1 MSNQDLILPSPF
13 SLISLREVGDAF
25 GHAQTVAAKSGAGT
39 IVWTRR
45 FDIAEFAIVLEPEE
59 PLRLARRAI
68 YICGNALG
76 DALSVH
82 SPPEYPI
89 TFDWPDAIR
98 VDDALVGGLQ
108 MAWPRSAEDEVPDW
122 LVVGIMIRTVVMR
135 AAESGLQQLLGKLD
149 EQGLEELSPATVI
162 DGFSRYLLRAMDDW
176 NTEGFSTV
184 RRSWLDRA
192 ANKAIRISDDGDLN
206 EQPGSLRDALAKPS
220 WLDPE
225 TGAPWL

>member
-1 MSNQDLILPSPF
+1 VSNQELILPPPF
-13 SLISLREVGDAF
+13 SLIALREVGDAF
-25 GHAQTVAAKSGAGT
+25 RHAQNIAAESGAGT

-45 FDIAEFAIVLEPEE
+45 FDIAEFAIVLEPDE
-59 PLRLARRAI
+59 PLRLSRRAI
-68 YICGNALG
+68 YICGNALA

-82 SPPEYPI
+82 APPEHPI
-89 TFDWPDAIR
+89 TLEWPDAIR

-108 MAWPRSAEDEVPDW
+108 MAWPQSGEDDVPDW

-135 AAESGLQQLLGKLD
+135 AGEAGLQPLLGGLD
-149 EQGLEELSPATVI
+149 EQGFEELSPATVI

-184 RRSWLDRA
+184 RRFWLDRA
-192 ANKAIRISDDGDLN
+192 AKKTIRIADDGDLDG
-206 EQPGSLRDALAKPS
+206 QAGSLRDALARPS

>member
-1 MSNQDLILPSPF
+1 VSNQDLILPSPF
-13 SLISLREVGDAF
+13 SLIALREVGNAF
-25 GHAQTVAAKSGAGT
+25 RHAQNIAAESGAGT
-39 IVWTRR
+39 IVWARR
-45 FDIAEFAIVLEPEE
+45 FDIAEFAIILEPDE

-68 YICGNALG
+68 YICGNALA

-108 MAWPRSAEDEVPDW
+108 MAWPQSSEDEVPDW

-135 AAESGLQQLLGKLD
+135 AGEAGLQPLLGGLD
-149 EQGLEELSPATVI
+149 EQGFEELSPATVI

-184 RRSWLDRA
+184 RRFWLDRA
-192 ANKAIRISDDGDLN
+192 AKKTIRIADDGDLN
-206 EQPGSLRDALAKPS
+206 EQTGSLRNALVRPS